1 MLLNIKYKMKKF
13 SFKEIKFYS
22 GDYDQIKYE
31 FDKGGVLVAPA
42 ASALANIDTDKQYYS
57 SLKNSKIAILDSG
70 FFCILLRIFRL
81 KKVKK
86 LSGFLFLKTFLDN
99 FKNQQKI
106 LFIDPSKKS
115 NILNIKFLKSKK
127 IINFKTYIAPNYNKK
142 FFDLK
147 LLNLINNYKPKYIV
161 INIGGGSQEP
171 LAIYI
176 NKNIKYNVSIMCTGA
191 ALAFMTGEQAPINKF
206 IDKIYLGWLTRIIW
220 NPKLYLGR
228 ILKSFKIIKFFF

>member
-1 MLLNIKYKMKKF
+1 MKKF

-22 GDYDQIKYE
+22 GNYDQIKKE

-42 ASALANIDTDKQYYS
+42 ASALANIDTDKQYYT

-70 FFCILLRIFRL
+70 FFCILLRVFKF

-86 LSGFLFLKTFLDN
+86 LSGFLFLKNFLDN
-99 FKNQQKI
+99 FRNQQKI

>member
-1 MLLNIKYKMKKF
+1 MKKF

-22 GDYDQIKYE
+22 GNYDQIKYE

-70 FFCILLRIFRL
+70 FFCILLRIFRFQ
-81 KKVKK
+81 KVKK

-106 LFIDPSKKS
+106 LFIDPSRKS

-206 IDKIYLGWLTRIIW
+206 IDKVYLGWLTRIIW

>member
-1 MLLNIKYKMKKF
+1 MKKF

-57 SLKNSKIAILDSG
+57 SLKKSKIAILDSG
-70 FFCILLRIFRL
+70 FFCILLRIFRFQ
-81 KKVKK
+81 KVKK

-127 IINFKTYIAPNYNKK
+127 IFNFKTYIAPNYNKK
-142 FFDLK
+142 FIDLK

-176 NKNIKYNVSIMCTGA
+176 NKNIKYKASIMCTGA

-206 IDKIYLGWLTRIIW
+206 IDKMYLGWLTRIFW

>member
-1 MLLNIKYKMKKF
+1 MKKF

-22 GDYDQIKYE
+22 GDYHQIKYE

-42 ASALANIDTDKQYYS
+42 ASALANIDSDKQYYT

-70 FFCILLRIFRL
+70 FFCILLRIFRFQ
-81 KKVKK
+81 KVKK

-127 IINFKTYIAPNYNKK
+127 IINFKSYIAPNYNKK
-142 FFDLK
+142 FLDLK
-147 LLNLINNYKPKYIV
+147 LLKLINNYKPKYIV

-176 NKNIKYNVSIMCTGA
+176 NKNIKYNASIMCTGA

-206 IDKIYLGWLTRIIW
+206 IDRIYLGWLTRIIW

>member
-1 MLLNIKYKMKKF
+1 MKKF

-22 GDYDQIKYE
+22 GNYDQIKYE

-57 SLKNSKIAILDSG
+57 TLKNSKIAILDSG
-70 FFCILLRIFRL
+70 FFCILLRIFRFQ
-81 KKVKK
+81 KVKK

-106 LFIDPSKKS
+106 LFIDPSRKS

-176 NKNIKYNVSIMCTGA
+176 NKNIKYNASIMCTGA

-206 IDKIYLGWLTRIIW
+206 IDKVYLGWLTRIIW

>member
-1 MLLNIKYKMKKF
+1 MKKF

-22 GDYDQIKYE
+22 GNYDQIKTE

-70 FFCILLRIFRL
+70 FFCILLRIFRFQ
-81 KKVKK
+81 KVKK

-106 LFIDPSKKS
+106 LFIDPSRKS

-176 NKNIKYNVSIMCTGA
+176 NKNIKYNASIMCTGA

-206 IDKIYLGWLTRIIW
+206 IDKVYLGWLTRIIW

>member
-1 MLLNIKYKMKKF
+1 MKKF

-57 SLKNSKIAILDSG
+57 SLKKSKIAILDSG
-70 FFCILLRIFRL
+70 FFCILLRIFRFQR
-81 KKVKK
+81 VKK

-99 FKNQQKI
+99 FKNQQRI

-127 IINFKTYIAPNYNKK
+127 IINFKTYIAPNYKKK

-147 LLNLINNYKPKYIV
+147 LLNLVNNYKPKYIV

-206 IDKIYLGWLTRIIW
+206 IDKVYLGWLTRIIW

>member
-1 MLLNIKYKMKKF
+1 MKKF

-22 GDYDQIKYE
+22 GDYDQIKNE

-70 FFCILLRIFRL
+70 FFCILLRIFRFQ
-81 KKVKK
+81 KVKK

-106 LFIDPSKKS
+106 LFIDPSRKS
-115 NILNIKFLKSKK
+115 NILNIKFLKSKN
-127 IINFKTYIAPNYNKK
+127 IINFKTYIAPNYDKK

-176 NKNIKYNVSIMCTGA
+176 NKNIKYNASIMCTGA

>member
-1 MLLNIKYKMKKF
+1 MKKF

-22 GDYDQIKYE
+22 GNYDQIKKE

-70 FFCILLRIFRL
+70 FFCILLRIFRFQ
-81 KKVKK
+81 KVKK

-176 NKNIKYNVSIMCTGA
+176 NKNIKYKVSIMCTGA

-206 IDKIYLGWLTRIIW
+206 IDKVYLGWLTRIIW

>member
-1 MLLNIKYKMKKF
+1 MKKF

-70 FFCILLRIFRL
+70 FFCILLRIFRFQ
-81 KKVKK
+81 KVKK

-99 FKNQQKI
+99 FKNQKKI
-106 LFIDPSKKS
+106 LFIDPSRKS

-147 LLNLINNYKPKYIV
+147 LLNLINKYKPKYIV

-176 NKNIKYNVSIMCTGA
+176 NKNIKYNASIMCTGA

-206 IDKIYLGWLTRIIW
+206 IDRIYLGWLTRIIW

>member
-1 MLLNIKYKMKKF
+1 MKKF

-70 FFCILLRIFRL
+70 FFCILLRIFRFQ
-81 KKVKK
+81 KVKK

-106 LFIDPSKKS
+106 LFIDPSRKS

-147 LLNLINNYKPKYIV
+147 LLKLINNYKPKYIV

-176 NKNIKYNVSIMCTGA
+176 DKNIKYNASIMCTGA

>member
-1 MLLNIKYKMKKF
+1 MKKF

-70 FFCILLRIFRL
+70 FFCILLRIFRFQ
-81 KKVKK
+81 KVKK

-106 LFIDPSKKS
+106 LFIDPSRKS

-176 NKNIKYNVSIMCTGA
+176 NKNIKYKASIMCTGA

>member
-1 MLLNIKYKMKKF
+1 MKKF

-22 GDYDQIKYE
+22 GNYDQIKKE

-70 FFCILLRIFRL
+70 FFCILLRIFRFQ
-81 KKVKK
+81 KVKK

-106 LFIDPSKKS
+106 LFIDPSRKS

-176 NKNIKYNVSIMCTGA
+176 NKNIKYNASIMCTGA

-206 IDKIYLGWLTRIIW
+206 VDKLYLGWLTRIIW
-220 NPKLYLGR
+220 NPRLYLVR

>member
-1 MLLNIKYKMKKF
+1 MKKF

-70 FFCILLRIFRL
+70 FFCILLRIFRFQ
-81 KKVKK
+81 KVKK

-106 LFIDPSKKS
+106 LFIDPSRKS

-147 LLNLINNYKPKYIV
+147 LLNLVNNYKPKYIV

-176 NKNIKYNVSIMCTGA
+176 NKNIKYKASIMCTGA

>member
-1 MLLNIKYKMKKF
+1 MKKF

-70 FFCILLRIFRL
+70 FFCILLRIFRFQ
-81 KKVKK
+81 KVKK

-147 LLNLINNYKPKYIV
+147 LLNLVNNYKPKYIV

-176 NKNIKYNVSIMCTGA
+176 NKNIKYKASIMCTGA

-206 IDKIYLGWLTRIIW
+206 IDKIYLGWLTRIVW

>member
-1 MLLNIKYKMKKF
+1 MKKF

-22 GDYDQIKYE
+22 GNYDQIKYE

-70 FFCILLRIFRL
+70 FFCILLRIFRFQ
-81 KKVKK
+81 KVKK

-176 NKNIKYNVSIMCTGA
+176 NKNIKYKASIMCTGA

>member
-1 MLLNIKYKMKKF
+1 MKKF

-22 GDYDQIKYE
+22 GNYDQIKYE

-70 FFCILLRIFRL
+70 FFCILLRIFRFQ
-81 KKVKK
+81 KVKK

-106 LFIDPSKKS
+106 LFIDPSRKS

-176 NKNIKYNVSIMCTGA
+176 NKNIKYNASIMCTGA

>member
-1 MLLNIKYKMKKF
+1 MKKF

-70 FFCILLRIFRL
+70 FFCILLRIFRFQ
-81 KKVKK
+81 KVKK

-106 LFIDPSKKS
+106 LFIDPSRKS
-115 NILNIKFLKSKK
+115 NILNVKFLKSKK

>member
-42 ASALANIDTDKQYYS
+42 ASALANIDTDKLYYS

-70 FFCILLRIFRL
+70 FFCILLRIFRFQR
-81 KKVKK
+81 VKK

-106 LFIDPSKKS
+106 LFIDPSRKS
-115 NILNIKFLKSKK
+115 NILNIKFLKTKK

-142 FFDLK
+142 FFDIK
-147 LLNLINNYKPKYIV
+147 LLNLINNYKPKYII

-176 NKNIKYNVSIMCTGA
+176 NKNIKYNASIMCTGA

-206 IDKIYLGWLTRIIW
+206 VDKLYLGWLTRIIW
-220 NPKLYLGR
+220 NPRLYLVR

>member
-1 MLLNIKYKMKKF
+1 MKKF

-22 GDYDQIKYE
+22 GNYDQIKYE

-70 FFCILLRIFRL
+70 FFCILLRIFRFQ
-81 KKVKK
+81 KVKK

-176 NKNIKYNVSIMCTGA
+176 NKNIKYNASIMCTGA

>member
-1 MLLNIKYKMKKF
+1 MKKF

-70 FFCILLRIFRL
+70 FFCILLRIFRFQ
-81 KKVKK
+81 KVKK

-147 LLNLINNYKPKYIV
+147 LLNLINKYKPKYIV

-176 NKNIKYNVSIMCTGA
+176 NKNIKYKVSIMCTGA

>member
-1 MLLNIKYKMKKF
+1 MKKF

-70 FFCILLRIFRL
+70 FFCILLRIFRFQ
-81 KKVKK
+81 KVKK

-106 LFIDPSKKS
+106 LFIDPSRKS
-115 NILNIKFLKSKK
+115 NILNVKFLKSKK

-206 IDKIYLGWLTRIIW
+206 IDKIYLGWLTRIVW

>member
-1 MLLNIKYKMKKF
+1 MKKF

-22 GDYDQIKYE
+22 GNYDQIKYE

-70 FFCILLRIFRL
+70 FFCILLRIFRFQ
-81 KKVKK
+81 KVKK

-106 LFIDPSKKS
+106 LFIDPSRKS

>member
-1 MLLNIKYKMKKF
+1 MKKF

-22 GDYDQIKYE
+22 GNYDQIKKE

-70 FFCILLRIFRL
+70 FFCILLRIFRFQ
-81 KKVKK
+81 KVKK

-106 LFIDPSKKS
+106 LFIDPSRKS

-176 NKNIKYNVSIMCTGA
+176 NKNIKYNASIMCTGA

-206 IDKIYLGWLTRIIW
+206 IDQVYLGWLTRIIW

>member
-1 MLLNIKYKMKKF
+1 MKKF

-70 FFCILLRIFRL
+70 FFCILLRIFRFQ
-81 KKVKK
+81 KVKK

-106 LFIDPSKKS
+106 LFIDPSRKS

-176 NKNIKYNVSIMCTGA
+176 NKNIKYNASIMCTGA

-206 IDKIYLGWLTRIIW
+206 IDKVYLGWLTRIIW

>member
-1 MLLNIKYKMKKF
+1 MKKF

-22 GDYDQIKYE
+22 GNYDQIKYE

-70 FFCILLRIFRL
+70 FFCILLRIFRFQ
-81 KKVKK
+81 KVKK

-106 LFIDPSKKS
+106 LFIDPSRKS

-176 NKNIKYNVSIMCTGA
+176 NKNIKYNASIMCTGA

-206 IDKIYLGWLTRIIW
+206 IDKVYLGWLTRIIW